1 MKPSL
6 QGLALLA
13 VLPFV
18 CVSLA
23 AGQRRV
29 KPKGMPQDFKTLH
42 TELGA
47 DFAGKRYSASLEKAQ
62 ALVSVI
68 AKALEQALLDVM
80 PDAPAGHEK
89 VPQKKEEMNPNNPMA
104 KMAAGMAALGN
115 VTEQRYRKAGT
126 RGRGDV
132 VVSVTANS
140 PALHLLSMTLDN
152 PALLA
157 PGDELIEYDQ
167 AKGVLKK
174 DGSLMVRIGEDIIEC
189 RAPNREK
196 DFSLTLINQETVN
209 RFETVLK
216 R

>member
-68 AKALEQALLDVM
+68 AKALEDFDTRVAYEAAWALASFREKA
-80 PDAPAGHEK
+80 APATSALVEALSHEEPL
-89 VPQKKEEMNPNNPMA
+89 VRTT
-104 KMAAGMAALGN
+104 AAGALAAIGA
-115 VTEQRYRKAGT
+115 KA
-126 RGRGDV
+126 RA
-132 VVSVTANS
+132 SV
-140 PALHLLSMTLDN
+140 
-152 PALLA
+152 PALLLNLLDTDGPTRRA
-157 PGDELIEYDQ
+157 RGRSGSW
-167 AKGVLKK
+167 AKTRARSGT
-174 DGSLMVRIGEDIIEC
+174 SLSTRSSC
-189 RAPNREK
+189 RPTRNSSRCPRA
-196 DFSLTLINQETVN
+196 
-209 RFETVLK
+209 
-216 R
+216 